1 MVERPLIGLPG
12 RRKRIGQIEGFP
24 ASLDDLLVDVY
35 FADYAR
41 SVLAAGGVPI
51 HLPLDADPGDWVGV
65 LDGIVLTGGADVE
78 PERYG
83 HANNASETE
92 PHRDEIEF
100 ALLDAAIHN
109 GVPLLGICR
118 GLQVLNVHAGGTLD
132 QHVPEHARYD
142 LTPSDRSHAVSI
154 EPGSALHTIYG
165 DEVVVNS
172 LHHQTIDDVGP
183 GLRVTARAADG
194 TIEGLELEGGLV
206 IAVQW
211 HPEMMDHAD
220 PVFGW
225 IVERARR

>member
-1 MVERPLIGLPG
+1 MKRPLIGLPG

-41 SVLAAGGVPI
+41 SVLAAGGLPV
-51 HLPLDADPGDWVGV
+51 HLPLDTDPGDWVGV

-83 HANNASETE
+83 HANQSSDTE

-100 ALLDAAIHN
+100 TLLDAAIRG
-109 GVPLLGICR
+109 GVPVLGICR

-142 LTPSDRSHAVSI
+142 LTPSARSHAVSI
-154 EPGSALHTIYG
+154 EPGSALHTVYG

-172 LHHQTIDDVGP
+172 LHHQTIDSVGR
-183 GLRVTARAADG
+183 GLRATAWASDG

>member
-1 MVERPLIGLPG
+1 M
-12 RRKRIGQIEGFP
+12 
-24 ASLDDLLVDVY
+24 
-35 FADYAR
+35 
-41 SVLAAGGVPI
+41 
-51 HLPLDADPGDWVGV
+51 
-65 LDGIVLTGGADVE
+65 
-78 PERYG
+78 
-83 HANNASETE
+83 
-92 PHRDEIEF
+92 
-100 ALLDAAIHN
+100 
-109 GVPLLGICR
+109 LGICR

-142 LTPSDRSHAVSI
+142 LTPSERSHAVSI
-154 EPGSALHTIYG
+154 EPGIALHTIYG